1 MAPEGAVL
9 YSPFL
14 PRTSTESTQLHAILS
29 RHYDGRDHAVARP
42 MTDIEINRSVK
53 ARPIQEVADQLGIYA
68 NEVLPYGK
76 LKAKVSLDVLDRLHA
91 APLGKYVLVT
101 AINPTPLG
109 EGKTTTS
116 IGLAMGLSCLG
127 RRTAVTLRQPSLGPV
142 FGIKGGG
149 TGGGRAQ
156 VLPMEE
162 INLHLTGDAHAVS
175 ASHNLLSA
183 FLDNH
188 LFHGNALHVDQNRIT
203 WPRTLGIS
211 DRSLRQ
217 ISLGEGTVGRTGQF
231 VITEASEVMAMLAL
245 ASSQADLRHR
255 LGQIVVG
262 YTTDGRPVRAEE
274 LECAGSMAVLLREA
288 LLPNLVQT
296 LEGTPA
302 FVHTGPFGN
311 IAHGNC
317 SILSDAIALRCADYV
332 VTEAGF
338 GSDLGAEKFFN
349 IKCRLSG
356 FKPAAAVV
364 VATLRA
370 LKLHGGGAAKVGAPL
385 PAGLTGPNQQALE
398 KGFANLEQHIANVKA
413 HGVPVVVAVN
423 AFVNDPAAELEWV
436 RDRSREVGAVDAAV
450 STHWADGGKGAEALA
465 EAVVRAT
472 KEQSTFRH
480 LYDVAWPIKKKIQ
493 VIATQMYGASA
504 VSFDVAAERDIELAQ
519 QLGLDQLPICMA
531 KTPLSLSHDPALKG
545 RPTGFTLPIK
555 EVRLLAGAG
564 FLTAVCSG
572 IQLMPGLPKKPA
584 GERIG
589 IDPSTGEIV
598 GLS

>member
-1 MAPEGAVL
+1 
-9 YSPFL
+9 
-14 PRTSTESTQLHAILS
+14 
-29 RHYDGRDHAVARP
+29 

-53 ARPIQEVADQLGIYA
+53 AQPIQAVADQLGILA
-68 NEVLPYGK
+68 SELLPYGR
-76 LKAKVSLDVLDRLHA
+76 LKAKVSLDVLERLKSA
-91 APLGKYVLVT
+91 RLGRYVLVT

-116 IGLAMGLSCLG
+116 IGLAMGLSRLG
-127 RRTAVTLRQPSLGPV
+127 HRTAVTLRQPSLGPV

-183 FLDNH
+183 FVDNH
-188 LFHGNALHVDQNRIT
+188 IFHGNALRIDLNRIT

-217 ISLGEGTVGRTGQF
+217 VLLGEGTDGRRGQF

-245 ASSQADLRHR
+245 ASSQADLRCR
-255 LGQIVVG
+255 LGQIIVG
-262 YTTDGRPVRAEE
+262 FTTSGKAVRAEE
-274 LECAGSMAVLLREA
+274 LGCAGSMAVLLRDA

-317 SILSDAIALRCADYV
+317 SIISDAIALRCADYV

-356 FKPAAAVV
+356 FKPAVAVV
-364 VATLRA
+364 VVTLRA
-370 LKLHGGGAAKVGAPL
+370 LKLHGGGGTVKVGTPL
-385 PAGLTGPNQQALE
+385 PAGLTGSNREALA

-423 AFVNDPAAELEWV
+423 AFRDDPVAELEWV
-436 RDRSREVGAVDAAV
+436 RERSREAGAVDAAV

-465 EAVVRAT
+465 QAVARAT
-472 KEQSTFRH
+472 ETSSSFRY
-480 LYDVAWPIKKKIQ
+480 LYEVAWPIKKKIQ
-493 VIATQMYGASA
+493 AIATEIYGASG
-504 VSFDVAAERDIELAQ
+504 VSFDAVAERDIQSAE
-519 QLGLDQLPICMA
+519 QLGLDELPICMA

-555 EVRLLAGAG
+555 EVRMLAGAG

-584 GERIG
+584 GERID
-589 IDPSTGEIV
+589 IDPATGEVV

>member
-1 MAPEGAVL
+1 
-9 YSPFL
+9 
-14 PRTSTESTQLHAILS
+14 
-29 RHYDGRDHAVARP
+29 
-42 MTDIEINRSVK
+42 
-53 ARPIQEVADQLGIYA
+53 
-68 NEVLPYGK
+68 
-76 LKAKVSLDVLDRLHA
+76 LKAKVSLDVLERLQA
-91 APLGKYVLVT
+91 APLGKYILVT

-116 IGLAMGLSCLG
+116 IGLAMGLSRLG
-127 RRTAVTLRQPSLGPV
+127 HRTAVTLRQPSLGPV

-156 VLPMEE
+156 VLPMED

-183 FLDNH
+183 FVDNH
-188 LFHGNALHVDQNRIT
+188 LFHGNRLQVDLNRIT
-203 WPRTLGIS
+203 WPRTLGVS
-211 DRSLRQ
+211 DRALRQ
-217 ISLGEGTVGRTGQF
+217 ISLGEGDVSRRGQF

-255 LGQIVVG
+255 LGQILVG
-262 YTTDGRPVRAEE
+262 FTADGKPVRAEE
-274 LECAGSMAVLLREA
+274 FGCAGSMAVLLREA

-296 LEGTPA
+296 LEGTAA

-317 SILSDAIALRCADYV
+317 SILSDAVALRCADYV

-370 LKLHGGGAAKVGAPL
+370 LKLHGGGGAVKVGAPL
-385 PAGLTGPNQQALE
+385 PVGLTGPNQEALV

-423 AFVNDPAAELEWV
+423 AFIDDPVAELEWV
-436 RDRSREVGAVDAAV
+436 RKRAREVGAADAAV

-465 EAVVRAT
+465 KTVVNAT
-472 KEQSTFRH
+472 ETTSTFKH
-480 LYDVAWPIKKKIQ
+480 LYDVGWPIKKKIQ
-493 VIATQMYGASA
+493 TIATQMYGASA
-504 VSFDVAAERDIELAQ
+504 ISFDAQAERDIDIAQ

-545 RPTGFTLPIK
+545 RPSGFTLPIK
-555 EVRLLAGAG
+555 EVRMLAGAG

-589 IDPSTGEIV
+589 IDPGTGEIV

>member
-1 MAPEGAVL
+1 
-9 YSPFL
+9 
-14 PRTSTESTQLHAILS
+14 
-29 RHYDGRDHAVARP
+29 

-53 ARPIQEVADQLGIYA
+53 AQPIQAVADQLGILA
-68 NEVLPYGK
+68 SELLPYGR
-76 LKAKVSLDVLDRLHA
+76 LKAKVSLDVLERLKSA
-91 APLGKYVLVT
+91 RLGRYVLVT

-116 IGLAMGLSCLG
+116 IGLAMGLSRLG
-127 RRTAVTLRQPSLGPV
+127 HRTAVTLRQPSLGPV

-183 FLDNH
+183 FVDNH
-188 LFHGNALHVDQNRIT
+188 IFHGNQLRIDLNRIT

-217 ISLGEGTVGRTGQF
+217 VLMGEGTDGRRGQF

-245 ASSQADLRHR
+245 ASSQADLRCR
-255 LGQIVVG
+255 LGQIIVG
-262 YTTDGRPVRAEE
+262 FTTSGKAVRAEE
-274 LECAGSMAVLLREA
+274 LGCAGSMAVLLRDA

-317 SILSDAIALRCADYV
+317 SIISDAIALRCADYV

-356 FKPAAAVV
+356 FKPAVAVV
-364 VATLRA
+364 VVTLRA
-370 LKLHGGGAAKVGAPL
+370 LKLHGGGGTVKVGTPL
-385 PAGLTGPNQQALE
+385 PAGLTGPNREALA

-423 AFVNDPAAELEWV
+423 AFRDDPVAELEWV
-436 RDRSREVGAVDAAV
+436 RERSREAGAVDAAV

-465 EAVVRAT
+465 QAVARAT
-472 KEQSTFRH
+472 ETSSSFRY
-480 LYDVAWPIKKKIQ
+480 LYEVAWPIKKKIQ
-493 VIATQMYGASA
+493 AIATEIYGASG
-504 VSFDVAAERDIELAQ
+504 VSFDAVAERDIESAE
-519 QLGLDQLPICMA
+519 QLGLDELPICMA

-555 EVRLLAGAG
+555 EVRMLAGAG

-584 GERIG
+584 GERID
-589 IDPSTGEIV
+589 IDPATGEVV

>member
-1 MAPEGAVL
+1 
-9 YSPFL
+9 
-14 PRTSTESTQLHAILS
+14 
-29 RHYDGRDHAVARP
+29 

-53 ARPIQEVADQLGIYA
+53 ARPIQDVADQLGIQA
-68 NEVLPYGK
+68 GELFPYGK
-76 LKAKVSLDVLDRLHA
+76 LKAKVSLDVLARLKSTR
-91 APLGKYVLVT
+91 LGKYVLVT

-116 IGLAMGLSCLG
+116 IGLAMGLSRLG
-127 RRTAVTLRQPSLGPV
+127 HRTAVTLRQPSLGPV

-156 VLPMEE
+156 VLPMED

-188 LFHGNALHVDQNRIT
+188 LFHGNELHVDPNRIT

-211 DRSLRQ
+211 DRALRK
-217 ISLGEGTVGRTGQF
+217 ISLGEGVVGRSGEF

-245 ASSQADLRHR
+245 ASSQADLRQR
-255 LGQIVVG
+255 LGQIIVG
-262 YTTDGRPVRAEE
+262 FTTSGKPIRAEE
-274 LECAGSMAVLLREA
+274 LGCAGSMAVLLREA

-302 FVHTGPFGN
+302 FVHAGPFGN

-370 LKLHGGGAAKVGAPL
+370 LKLHGGGGTVKVGTPL
-385 PAGLTGPNQQALE
+385 PAGLTGPNQEALV

-413 HGVPVVVAVN
+413 HGIPVVVAVN
-423 AFVNDPAAELEWV
+423 AFVDDPAAELEWV
-436 RDRSREVGAVDAAV
+436 RARSREVGAVDAAI
-450 STHWADGGKGAEALA
+450 STHWADGGKGAEDLA
-465 EAVVRAT
+465 RAVAKAT
-472 KEQSTFRH
+472 EQPSTFKH

-493 VIATQMYGASA
+493 TIATQMYGASD
-504 VSFDVAAERDIELAQ
+504 VSFDAAAEREIELAQ
-519 QLGLDQLPICMA
+519 QIGLDQLPICMA

-545 RPTGFTLPIK
+545 RPSGFTLPIK
-555 EVRLLAGAG
+555 EVRMLAGAG

-589 IDPSTGEIV
+589 IDPATGEIV

>member
-1 MAPEGAVL
+1 
-9 YSPFL
+9 
-14 PRTSTESTQLHAILS
+14 
-29 RHYDGRDHAVARP
+29 

-53 ARPIQEVADQLGIYA
+53 AQPIQAVADQLGILA
-68 NEVLPYGK
+68 SELLPYGR
-76 LKAKVSLDVLDRLHA
+76 LKAKVSLDVLERLKSA
-91 APLGKYVLVT
+91 RLGRYVLVT

-116 IGLAMGLSCLG
+116 IGLAMGLSRLG
-127 RRTAVTLRQPSLGPV
+127 HRTAVTLRQPSLGPV

-183 FLDNH
+183 FVDNH
-188 LFHGNALHVDQNRIT
+188 IFHGNALRIDLNRIT

-217 ISLGEGTVGRTGQF
+217 VLLGEGTDGRRGQF

-245 ASSQADLRHR
+245 ASSQADLRCR
-255 LGQIVVG
+255 LGQIIVG
-262 YTTDGRPVRAEE
+262 FTTSGKAVRAEE
-274 LECAGSMAVLLREA
+274 LGCAGSMAVLLRDA

-317 SILSDAIALRCADYV
+317 SIISDAIALRCADYV

-356 FKPAAAVV
+356 FKPAVAVV
-364 VATLRA
+364 VVTLRA
-370 LKLHGGGAAKVGAPL
+370 LKLHGGGGTVKVGTPL
-385 PAGLTGPNQQALE
+385 PAGLTGPNREALA

-423 AFVNDPAAELEWV
+423 AFRDDPLAELEWV
-436 RDRSREVGAVDAAV
+436 RERSREAGAVDAAV

-465 EAVVRAT
+465 QAVARAT
-472 KEQSTFRH
+472 ETSSSFRY
-480 LYDVAWPIKKKIQ
+480 LYELAWPIKKKIQ
-493 VIATQMYGASA
+493 AIATEIYGASG
-504 VSFDVAAERDIELAQ
+504 VSFDAVAERDIQSAE
-519 QLGLDQLPICMA
+519 QLGLDELPICMA

-555 EVRLLAGAG
+555 EVRMLAGAG

-584 GERIG
+584 GERID
-589 IDPSTGEIV
+589 IDPATGEVV

>member
-1 MAPEGAVL
+1 
-9 YSPFL
+9 
-14 PRTSTESTQLHAILS
+14 
-29 RHYDGRDHAVARP
+29 

-53 ARPIQEVADQLGIYA
+53 AHPIQDVADQLGIQA
-68 NEVLPYGK
+68 NELFPYGK
-76 LKAKVSLDVLDRLHA
+76 LKAKVSLDVLERLHA
-91 APLGKYVLVT
+91 VPLGKYVLVT

-116 IGLAMGLSCLG
+116 IGLAMGLSLLG
-127 RRTAVTLRQPSLGPV
+127 HRTAVTLRQPSLGPV

-156 VLPMEE
+156 VLPMED

-183 FLDNH
+183 FVDNH
-188 LFHGNALHVDQNRIT
+188 LFHGNKLRLDLNRIT
-203 WPRTLGIS
+203 WPRTLGVS
-211 DRSLRQ
+211 DRALRQ
-217 ISLGEGTVGRTGQF
+217 ISLGEGDVGRRGQF
-231 VITEASEVMAMLAL
+231 VITEASEVMAILAL
-245 ASSQADLRHR
+245 ALSQADLRHR

-262 YTTDGRPVRAEE
+262 FTMNGKPVRAEE
-274 LECAGSMAVLLREA
+274 FGCAGSMAVLLREA

-317 SILSDAIALRCADYV
+317 SILSDAIALRCTDYV

-370 LKLHGGGAAKVGAPL
+370 LKLHGGGGAAKVGAPL
-385 PAGLTGPNQQALE
+385 PVGLTGPNQDALA

-423 AFVNDPAAELEWV
+423 AFIDDSVAELEWV
-436 RDRSREVGAVDAAV
+436 RKRAREVGAVDAAV
-450 STHWADGGKGAEALA
+450 STHWADGGKGAEELA
-465 EAVVRAT
+465 KAVVGAT
-472 KEQSTFRH
+472 EKTSSFRY
-480 LYDVAWPIKKKIQ
+480 LYDVGWPIKKK
-493 VIATQMYGASA
+493 VHTIATQMYGASA
-504 VSFDVAAERDIELAQ
+504 VSFDAQAERDIEIAQ

-545 RPTGFTLPIK
+545 RPSEFTLPIK
-555 EVRLLAGAG
+555 EVRILAGAG

-572 IQLMPGLPKKPA
+572 IQLMPGLPKKPT

-589 IDPSTGEIV
+589 IDPSTGEVV

>member
-1 MAPEGAVL
+1 
-9 YSPFL
+9 
-14 PRTSTESTQLHAILS
+14 
-29 RHYDGRDHAVARP
+29 

-53 ARPIQEVADQLGIYA
+53 AQPIQAVADQLGILA
-68 NEVLPYGK
+68 SELLPYGR
-76 LKAKVSLDVLDRLHA
+76 LKAKVSLDVLERLKSA
-91 APLGKYVLVT
+91 RLGRYVLVT

-116 IGLAMGLSCLG
+116 IGLAMGLSRLG
-127 RRTAVTLRQPSLGPV
+127 HRTAVTLRQPSLGPV

-183 FLDNH
+183 FVDNH
-188 LFHGNALHVDQNRIT
+188 IFHGNELRIDLNRIT

-217 ISLGEGTVGRTGQF
+217 VLLGEGTDGRRGQF

-245 ASSQADLRHR
+245 ASSQADLRCR
-255 LGQIVVG
+255 LGQIIVG
-262 YTTDGRPVRAEE
+262 FTTSGKAVRAEE
-274 LECAGSMAVLLREA
+274 LGCAGSMAVLLRDA

-317 SILSDAIALRCADYV
+317 SIISDAIALRCADYV

-356 FKPAAAVV
+356 FKPAVAVV
-364 VATLRA
+364 VVTLRA
-370 LKLHGGGAAKVGAPL
+370 LKLHGGGGTVKVGTPL
-385 PAGLTGPNQQALE
+385 PAGLTGPNREALA

-413 HGVPVVVAVN
+413 HGVPAVVAVN
-423 AFVNDPAAELEWV
+423 AFRDDPLAELEWV
-436 RDRSREVGAVDAAV
+436 RERSREAGAVDAAV

-465 EAVVRAT
+465 QAVARAT
-472 KEQSTFRH
+472 ETSSSFRY
-480 LYDVAWPIKKKIQ
+480 LYEVAWPIKKKIQ
-493 VIATQMYGASA
+493 AIATEIYGASG
-504 VSFDVAAERDIELAQ
+504 VSFDAVAERDIQSAE
-519 QLGLDQLPICMA
+519 QLGLDELPICMA

-555 EVRLLAGAG
+555 EVRMLAGAG

-584 GERIG
+584 GERID
-589 IDPSTGEIV
+589 IDPATGEVV

>member
-1 MAPEGAVL
+1 MSDL
-9 YSPFL
+9 D
-14 PRTSTESTQLHAILS
+14 IS
-29 RHYDGRDHAVARP
+29 REYHP
-42 MTDIEINRSVK
+42 L
-53 ARPIQEVADQLGIYA
+53 PIQEIAKRLGLSPD
-68 NEVLPYGK
+68 ELLPYGRHK
-76 LKAKVSLDVLDRLHA
+76 GKISLSSLERLRDK
-91 APLGKYVLVT
+91 PLGRYILVT

-116 IGLAMGLSCLG
+116 IGLAMGLCRIG
-127 RRTAVTLRQPSLGPV
+127 QRAVVTLRQPSLGPV

-156 VLPMEE
+156 VVPMED
-162 INLHLTGDAHAVS
+162 INLHLTGDAHAVT

-183 FLDNH
+183 SIDNH
-188 LFHGNALHVDQNRIT
+188 VFHGNSLGIDTGRLS
-203 WPRTLGIS
+203 WPRALGVS
-211 DRSLRQ
+211 DRALRQ
-217 ISLGEGTVGRTGQF
+217 IALDESSGHRIDQF
-231 VITEASEVMAMLAL
+231 VITEASEVMAILAL
-245 ASSQADLRHR
+245 AGDTADLRRR
-255 LGQIVVG
+255 LGEIVVG
-262 YTTDGRPVRAEE
+262 LTNKGTAVRAEA
-274 LECAGSMAVLLREA
+274 LSCAGSMAVLLKDA

-317 SILSDAIALRCADYV
+317 SVIADAIALRCADYV

-356 FKPAAAVV
+356 MMPAAAVV

-370 LKLHGGGAAKVGAPL
+370 LKLHGGGGVVKAGAPL
-385 PAGLTGPNQQALE
+385 PVGLSGPNQEALQR
-398 KGFANLEQHIANVKA
+398 GFPNLEQHIANVKA
-413 HGVPVVVAVN
+413 HGIPVVVAIN
-423 AFVNDPAAELEWV
+423 AFKDDPGSELEWL
-436 RDRSREVGAVDAAV
+436 REQACKAGAAEAAV
-450 STHWADGGKGAEALA
+450 STHHAEGGKGSEDLA
-465 EAVVRAT
+465 QAVIRAAGLP
-472 KEQSTFRH
+472 SSFSH
-480 LYDVAWPIKKKIQ
+480 LYELTWPIKRKIET
-493 VIATQMYGASA
+493 IAIKMYGAA
-504 VSFDVAAERDIELAQ
+504 GVSFEPQAARSVEVAEN
-519 QLGLDQLPICMA
+519 LGYESLPICMA

-545 RPTGFTLPIK
+545 RPTGYMVPIK

-584 GERIG
+584 GERIDL
-589 IDPSTGEIV
+589 DPQTGRTV

>member
-1 MAPEGAVL
+1 
-9 YSPFL
+9 
-14 PRTSTESTQLHAILS
+14 
-29 RHYDGRDHAVARP
+29 

-53 ARPIQEVADQLGIYA
+53 ARPIQDVAGQLGIQTS
-68 NEVLPYGK
+68 ELFPYGR
-76 LKAKVSLDVLDRLHA
+76 LKAKVSLDVLERLHA
-91 APLGKYVLVT
+91 APLGRYILVT

-116 IGLAMGLSCLG
+116 IGLAMGLSHLG
-127 RRTAVTLRQPSLGPV
+127 NRTAVTLRQPSLGPV

-156 VLPMEE
+156 VLPMED

-183 FLDNH
+183 FVDNH
-188 LFHGNALHVDQNRIT
+188 LFHGNVLRMDPSRIT
-203 WPRTLGIS
+203 WPRTVGVS
-211 DRSLRQ
+211 DRALRQ
-217 ISLGEGTVGRTGQF
+217 ISLGEGSSRPGQF

-245 ASSQADLRHR
+245 ASSQTDLRQR

-262 YTTDGRPVRAEE
+262 FTRDGEAVRAEE
-274 LECAGSMAVLLREA
+274 LGCAGSMAVLLREA
-288 LLPNLVQT
+288 LMPNLVQT
-296 LEGTPA
+296 LEGTAA

-356 FKPAAAVV
+356 FKPAAAVM

-370 LKLHGGGAAKVGAPL
+370 LKLHGGGGSVKVGAPL
-385 PAGLTGPNQQALE
+385 PAGLAGPNQEALA
-398 KGFANLEQHIANVKA
+398 KGFANLQQHIANVKA

-423 AFVNDPAAELEWV
+423 AFIDDPVAELEWV
-436 RDRSREVGAVDAAV
+436 RERSREVGAVDAAV
-450 STHWADGGKGAEALA
+450 STHWADGGKGAEELA
-465 EAVVRAT
+465 KAVVRAT
-472 KEQSTFRH
+472 EKPSTFRH
-480 LYDVAWPIKKKIQ
+480 LYDIAWPIKEKIQ
-493 VIATQMYGASA
+493 TIATQMYGASD
-504 VSFDVAAERDIELAQ
+504 VSYDGQAEQDIKVAQ
-519 QLGLDQLPICMA
+519 QLGLDRLPICMA

-545 RPTGFTLPIK
+545 RPSGFTLPIK
-555 EVRLLAGAG
+555 EVRMLAGAG

-589 IDPSTGEIV
+589 IDPGTGEIV

>member
-1 MAPEGAVL
+1 
-9 YSPFL
+9 
-14 PRTSTESTQLHAILS
+14 
-29 RHYDGRDHAVARP
+29 
-42 MTDIEINRSVK
+42 MTDIEINRSVQP
-53 ARPIQEVADQLGIYA
+53 RPIQDVADQLGIRA
-68 NEVLPYGK
+68 SELLPYGR
-76 LKAKVSLDVLDRLHA
+76 LKAKVSLDVLGRLHTT
-91 APLGKYVLVT
+91 PLGKYVLVT
-101 AINPTPLG
+101 AMNPTPLG

-116 IGLAMGLSCLG
+116 IGLAMGLSRLG
-127 RRTAVTLRQPSLGPV
+127 HRTTVTLRQPSLGPV
-142 FGIKGGG
+142 FGVKGGG

-156 VLPMEE
+156 VLPMED

-175 ASHNLLSA
+175 AGHNLLSA
-183 FLDNH
+183 FVDNH
-188 LFHGNALHVDQNRIT
+188 LFHGNALQVDLSRIT
-203 WPRTLGIS
+203 WPRTLGVS
-211 DRSLRQ
+211 DRALRQ
-217 ISLGEGTVGRTGQF
+217 VSLGEGATGRTGQF
-231 VITEASEVMAMLAL
+231 VITEASEVMAILAL
-245 ASSQADLRHR
+245 ASSQADLRQR
-255 LGQIVVG
+255 LGRIVIG
-262 YTTDGRPVRAEE
+262 FATDGKPLQAEE
-274 LECAGSMAVLLREA
+274 FGCAGSMAVLLKEA
-288 LLPNLVQT
+288 LMPNLVQT

-349 IKCRLSG
+349 IKCRQSG

-370 LKLHGGGAAKVGAPL
+370 IKLHGGGGVIKSGSPI
-385 PAGLTGPNQQALE
+385 PAGLTGPNQEALA
-398 KGFANLEQHIANVKA
+398 KGFVNLEQHIANVKA

-423 AFVNDPAAELEWV
+423 AFIDDPVAELEWV
-436 RDRSREVGAVDAAV
+436 RERSREVGAVDAAV

-465 EAVVRAT
+465 TAVVRAA
-472 KEQSTFRH
+472 EEASVFRY
-480 LYDVAWPIKKKIQ
+480 LYDVDWPIKRKIQ
-493 VIATQMYGASA
+493 TIAAQIYGAAS
-504 VSFDVAAERDIELAQ
+504 VSFDAQAERDIEVAQ
-519 QLGLDQLPICMA
+519 RLGLDELPICMA

-545 RPTGFTLPIK
+545 RPSGFTLPIT
-555 EVRLLAGAG
+555 EVRILAGAG

-589 IDPSTGEIV
+589 IDSGTGEIV

>member
-1 MAPEGAVL
+1 
-9 YSPFL
+9 
-14 PRTSTESTQLHAILS
+14 
-29 RHYDGRDHAVARP
+29 

-53 ARPIQEVADQLGIYA
+53 ARPLQDVADQLGIQA
-68 NEVLPYGK
+68 TELHPYGK
-76 LKAKVSLDVLDRLHA
+76 LKAKVSLDVIERLRA
-91 APLGKYVLVT
+91 SPLGKYVLVT

-116 IGLAMGLSCLG
+116 IGLAMGLSRLG
-127 RRTAVTLRQPSLGPV
+127 HRAAVTLRQPSLGPV

-156 VLPMEE
+156 VLPMED

-183 FLDNH
+183 FVDNH
-188 LFHGNALHVDQNRIT
+188 LFHGNALQVDRNRIT
-203 WPRTLGIS
+203 WPRTLGVS
-211 DRSLRQ
+211 DRALRQ
-217 ISLGEGTVGRTGQF
+217 ISLGEGAAGRTGQF

-245 ASSQADLRHR
+245 ASSQADLRQR
-255 LGQIVVG
+255 LGRIVVG
-262 YTTDGRPVRAEE
+262 FTTDGKPVRAEE
-274 LECAGSMAVLLREA
+274 LGCAGSMAVLLREA

-317 SILSDAIALRCADYV
+317 SILSDDIALRCADYV

-370 LKLHGGGAAKVGAPL
+370 LKLHGGGGTVKIGVPL
-385 PAGLTGPNQQALE
+385 SAGLTGPNQEALVR
-398 KGFANLEQHIANVKA
+398 GFENLEQHIANVKA

-423 AFVNDPAAELEWV
+423 AFVDDPVAELEWV
-436 RDRSREVGAVDAAV
+436 RERSKAVGAVDAAV
-450 STHWADGGKGAEALA
+450 STHWAEGGKGAVELA
-465 EAVVRAT
+465 KAVVRAT
-472 KEQSTFRH
+472 AVTSMFRP
-480 LYDVAWPIKKKIQ
+480 LYDVAWPIKRKIQ
-493 VIATQMYGASA
+493 TIAMQMYGASA
-504 VSFDVAAERDIELAQ
+504 VSFDAQAEQDIEVAQ
-519 QLGLDQLPICMA
+519 KLELDRLPICMA

-545 RPTGFTLPIK
+545 RPSGFTLPIK
-555 EVRLLAGAG
+555 EVRILAGAG

-589 IDPSTGEIV
+589 IDPGTGEIV